1 MPEAPSQRR
10 FLVAMMLFVI
20 VVINYLDRSNI
31 SIVGPQ
37 LSQALNLTPVKL
49 GVVLSGFGWTY
60 VALQIPCGWLV
71 DRVHPRYLYGCI
83 LGLWSLATLSLG
95 LATGFMGLMFLRL
108 AVGGFE
114 APSYPINNR
123 VVTTWF
129 GEDERAGAIAVYTS
143 GQYVGL
149 GFLTPLLSWIELSY
163 GWRTVFA
170 VTGAVGFAWALVWY
184 VLYRDPAEFR
194 GVNQA
199 EIDHIAAR
207 GGIPDLSQRIGR
219 QKRTLAWA
227 DWKIVLG
234 NRRLWG
240 VYLGQFGINATQW
253 FFLTWFPTYM
263 VTYRHVSFAKSGLLE
278 ALPFLGAFAG
288 VLLGG
293 FVSDGLLRKGCS
305 LTVARKVPIIVGM
318 LLSSSIVVANY
329 VSDPLSISVCL
340 TVAFFGCGFGSITW
354 SLVSAMAPERLIGL
368 TSGVFNFAGNLAAV
382 IVPLSIG
389 FLIKGNDFTR
399 PLIAVSAMG
408 LMGAGSY
415 IFLVGKIERASEEAD
430 YSSFLRGNQ
439 VRRKK

>member
-1 MPEAPSQRR
+1 
-10 FLVAMMLFVI
+10 MMLFVI

-37 LSQALNLTPVKL
+37 LSHALKLTPIKL

-83 LGLWSLATLSLG
+83 LGLWSVATLSLG
-95 LATGFMGLMFLRL
+95 LATGFVGLLLLRL
-108 AVGGFE
+108 AVGAFE

-149 GFLTPLLSWIELSY
+149 GFLTPLLTWIELSY
-163 GWRTVFA
+163 GWRAVFA
-170 VTGAVGFAWALVWY
+170 ITGAVGFAWAVVWY
-184 VLYRDPAEFR
+184 VFYRDPAEFK

-199 EIDHIAAR
+199 EIDRIAAR

-219 QKRTLAWA
+219 QKGTLGWA

-234 NRRLWG
+234 SRRLWG
-240 VYLGQFGINATQW
+240 VYIGQFGINATQW

-263 VTYRHVSFAKSGLLE
+263 ITYRHVSFAKSGLLE

-293 FVSDGLLRKGCS
+293 FVSDGLLRKGYS

-329 VSDPLSISVCL
+329 VSDPLSISACL

-368 TSGVFNFAGNLAAV
+368 TGGVFNFAGNLAAV
-382 IVPLSIG
+382 VVPLSIG

-399 PLIAVSAMG
+399 PLVAVSAMG
-408 LMGAGSY
+408 LMGVASY
-415 IFLVGKIERASEEAD
+415 VFLVGKIERVAEKG
-430 YSSFLRGNQ
+430 Y
-439 VRRKK
+439 

>member
-1 MPEAPSQRR
+1 
-10 FLVAMMLFVI
+10 
-20 VVINYLDRSNI
+20 
-31 SIVGPQ
+31 VG
-37 LSQALNLTPVKL
+37 A
-49 GVVLSGFGWTY
+49 
-60 VALQIPCGWLV
+60 
-71 DRVHPRYLYGCI
+71 
-83 LGLWSLATLSLG
+83 
-95 LATGFMGLMFLRL
+95 
-108 AVGGFE
+108 FE
-114 APSYPINNR
+114 APAYPINNR

-149 GFLTPLLSWIELSY
+149 GFLTPLLSWIDLTY
-163 GWRTVFA
+163 GWKAVFA
-170 VTGAVGFAWALVWY
+170 VTGAVGLTWAVVWY
-184 VLYRDPAEFR
+184 VLYRDPADFG

-207 GGIPDLSQRIGR
+207 GGIPDLSQRIR
-219 QKRTLAWA
+219 AQKRVLAWA

-234 NRRLWG
+234 RRKLWG

-293 FVSDGLLRKGCS
+293 FVSDGLLRKGIS
-305 LTVARKVPIIVGM
+305 LTMARKLPIIVGM

-329 VSDPLSISVCL
+329 VSDPLSISACL
-340 TVAFFGCGFGSITW
+340 TFAFFGCGFGSITW
-354 SLVSAMAPERLIGL
+354 SLVSAVAPERLIGL
-368 TSGVFNFAGNLAAV
+368 TGGVFNFIGNLAAIV
-382 IVPLSIG
+382 VPLAIG

-399 PLIAVSAMG
+399 PLIAVSAMA

-415 IFLVGKIERASEEAD
+415 IFLVGKIERVGEK
-430 YSSFLRGNQ
+430 GQ
-439 VRRKK
+439 

>member
-1 MPEAPSQRR
+1 MPEAPTQRR
-10 FLVAMMLFVI
+10 FIVAMMLFVI
-20 VVINYLDRSNI
+20 VVINYLERSNI

-37 LSQALNLTPVKL
+37 LTRALNLTPVKL

-71 DRVHPRYLYGCI
+71 DRVHPRYLYRCMLALWSVADLCRGLGTGF
-83 LGLWSLATLSLG
+83 LGLLL
-95 LATGFMGLMFLRL
+95 LRL
-108 AVGGFE
+108 AVGAFE
-114 APSYPINNR
+114 APAYPINNR

-149 GFLTPLLSWIELSY
+149 GFLTPLLSWIDLSY
-163 GWRTVFA
+163 GWRAVFA
-170 VTGAVGFAWALVWY
+170 VTGALGLIWAVVWY
-184 VLYRDPAEFR
+184 VWYRDPLDFR

-207 GGIPDLSQRIGR
+207 GGIPDLSQRIR
-219 QKRTLAWA
+219 QQKKILGWA

-234 NRRLWG
+234 RRKLWG

-293 FVSDGLLRKGCS
+293 FVSDGLLRQGRS

-329 VSDPLSISVCL
+329 VSDPLSISACL
-340 TVAFFGCGFGSITW
+340 TLAFFGCGFGSITW

-368 TSGVFNFAGNLAAV
+368 TGGVVNFIGNLGALV
-382 IVPLSIG
+382 VPLAIG

-399 PLIAVSAMG
+399 PLIAVSAMT
-408 LMGAGSY
+408 LIGAGSY
-415 IFLVGKIERASEEAD
+415 IFLVGKIERVSE
-430 YSSFLRGNQ
+430 
-439 VRRKK
+439 

>member
-1 MPEAPSQRR
+1 
-10 FLVAMMLFVI
+10 MLFVI
-20 VVINYLDRSNI
+20 VVINYLDRSNL

-37 LSQALNLTPVKL
+37 LLGALKLTPVKL
-49 GVVLSGFGWTY
+49 GVVLSAFGWTY

-71 DRVHPRYLYGCI
+71 DRVHPRYLFGCI
-83 LGLWSLATLSLG
+83 LGLWSLATLSQG
-95 LATGFMGLMFLRL
+95 LVTGFAGLLLLRM
-108 AVGGFE
+108 AVGAFE

-149 GFLTPLLSWIELSY
+149 GFLTPLLAWIDLSY
-163 GWRTVFA
+163 GWRAVFA
-170 VTGAVGFAWALVWY
+170 VSGAIGLVWAAAWY
-184 VLYRDPAEFR
+184 FFYRDPAEFG

-199 EIDHIAAR
+199 EIDHIAAG
-207 GGIPDLSQRIGR
+207 GGIPDLSQRIR
-219 QKRTLAWA
+219 QKKILAWE
-227 DWKIVLG
+227 DWKVVLG
-234 NRRLWG
+234 RRKLWG

-263 VTYRHVSFAKSGLLE
+263 VNYRHVSFAKSGLLE

-305 LTVARKVPIIVGM
+305 LTMARKLPIIVGM

-329 VSDPLSISVCL
+329 VHDPLAISAWL
-340 TVAFFGCGFGSITW
+340 TFAFFSCGFGSITW
-354 SLVSAMAPERLIGL
+354 SLVSAIAPVRLIGL
-368 TSGVFNFAGNLAAV
+368 TGGVFNFIGNMAAIV
-382 IVPLSIG
+382 VPLAIG

-399 PLIAVSAMG
+399 PLIAVSVTT
-408 LMGAGSY
+408 LMGAGCY
-415 IFLVGKIERASEEAD
+415 IFLVGKIERVADRSEE
-430 YSSFLRGNQ
+430 
-439 VRRKK
+439 

>member
-10 FLVAMMLFVI
+10 FLIAMMLFVI

-37 LSQALNLTPVKL
+37 LSRTLNLTPVKL
-49 GVVLSGFGWTY
+49 GIILSGFGWTY

-95 LATGFMGLMFLRL
+95 LATGFVGLLFLRL
-108 AVGGFE
+108 AVGAFE
-114 APSYPINNR
+114 APAYPINNR

-149 GFLTPLLSWIELSY
+149 GFLTPLLSWIDLTY
-163 GWRTVFA
+163 GWKAVFA
-170 VTGAVGFAWALVWY
+170 ITGVIGLTWAAVWY
-184 VLYRDPAEFR
+184 ALYRDPSEFG

-207 GGIPDLSQRIGR
+207 GGIPDLSQRIRG
-219 QKRTLAWA
+219 KKKIFAWA
-227 DWKIVLG
+227 DLKIVLG
-234 NRRLWG
+234 SRKLWG
-240 VYLGQFGINATQW
+240 VYVGQFGINATQW

-263 VTYRHVSFAKSGLLE
+263 VTYRHVNFAKSGLLE

-293 FVSDGLLRKGCS
+293 FVSDGMLRRGSS
-305 LTVARKVPIIVGM
+305 LTMARKVPIIVGM

-329 VSDPLSISVCL
+329 VNDPLAISACL
-340 TVAFFGCGFGSITW
+340 TLAFFGCGFGSITW
-354 SLVSAMAPERLIGL
+354 SLVSAMAPVRLIGL
-368 TSGVFNFAGNLAAV
+368 TGGVFNFIGNLAAIV
-382 IVPLSIG
+382 VPLTIG
-389 FLIKGNDFTR
+389 FLIRGNDFTR
-399 PLIAVSAMG
+399 PLIAVSAMA
-408 LMGAGSY
+408 LLGAGSY
-415 IFLVGKIERASEEAD
+415 IFLVGTIERVSET
-430 YSSFLRGNQ
+430 G
-439 VRRKK
+439 

>member
-1 MPEAPSQRR
+1 MPEAPSKRR
-10 FLVAMMLFVI
+10 FFIATMLFVI

-37 LSQALNLTPVKL
+37 LSRTLNLTPVKL
-49 GVVLSGFGWTY
+49 GIILSGFGWTY

-95 LATGFMGLMFLRL
+95 LATGFLGLLFLRL
-108 AVGGFE
+108 AVGAFE
-114 APSYPINNR
+114 APAYPINNR

-149 GFLTPLLSWIELSY
+149 GFLTPLLSWIDLTY
-163 GWRTVFA
+163 GWKAVFA
-170 VTGAVGFAWALVWY
+170 VTGVIGLTWATVWY
-184 VLYRDPAEFR
+184 ALYRDPADFA

-207 GGIPDLSQRIGR
+207 GGIPDLSQRIRG
-219 QKRTLAWA
+219 QKKLFAWA
-227 DWKIVLG
+227 DLKIVLG
-234 NRRLWG
+234 SRKLWG
-240 VYLGQFGINATQW
+240 VYVGQFGINATQW

-293 FVSDGLLRKGCS
+293 FVSDGMLRRGS
-305 LTVARKVPIIVGM
+305 TLTMARKVPIIVGM

-329 VSDPLSISVCL
+329 VTDPISISACL

-368 TSGVFNFAGNLAAV
+368 TGGVFNFIGNLAAIV
-382 IVPLSIG
+382 VPLTIG
-389 FLIKGNDFTR
+389 FLIRGNDFTR
-399 PLIAVSAMG
+399 PLIAVSAMA
-408 LMGAGSY
+408 LLGAGSY
-415 IFLVGKIERASEEAD
+415 IFLVGTIERVSET
-430 YSSFLRGNQ
+430 G
-439 VRRKK
+439 

>member
-1 MPEAPSQRR
+1 
-10 FLVAMMLFVI
+10 MMLFVI

-37 LSQALNLTPVKL
+37 LSHALKLTPIKL

-83 LGLWSLATLSLG
+83 LGLWSVATLSLG
-95 LATGFMGLMFLRL
+95 LATGFVGLLLLRL
-108 AVGGFE
+108 AVGAFE

-149 GFLTPLLSWIELSY
+149 GFLTPLLTWIELSY
-163 GWRTVFA
+163 GWRAVFA
-170 VTGAVGFAWALVWY
+170 ITGAVGFAWAVVWY
-184 VLYRDPAEFR
+184 VFYRDPAEFK

-199 EIDHIAAR
+199 EIDRIAAR

-219 QKRTLAWA
+219 QKGTLGWA

-234 NRRLWG
+234 SRRLWG
-240 VYLGQFGINATQW
+240 VYIGQFGINATQW

-263 VTYRHVSFAKSGLLE
+263 ITYRHVSFAKSGLLE

-293 FVSDGLLRKGCS
+293 FVSDGLLRKGYS

-329 VSDPLSISVCL
+329 VSDPLSISACL

-368 TSGVFNFAGNLAAV
+368 TGGVFNFAGNLAAV
-382 IVPLSIG
+382 VVPLSIG

-408 LMGAGSY
+408 LMGVASY
-415 IFLVGKIERASEEAD
+415 VFLVGKIERVAEKG
-430 YSSFLRGNQ
+430 Y
-439 VRRKK
+439 

>member
-10 FLVAMMLFVI
+10 FLIATMLFVI

-37 LSQALNLTPVKL
+37 LSRTLNLTPVKL
-49 GVVLSGFGWTY
+49 GVILSGFGWTY

-71 DRVHPRYLYGCI
+71 DRVHPRYLFGCI

-95 LATGFMGLMFLRL
+95 LAAGFVSLLFLRL
-108 AVGGFE
+108 AVGAFE
-114 APSYPINNR
+114 APAYPINNR

-129 GEDERAGAIAVYTS
+129 GEDERAGAIAFYTS

-149 GFLTPLLSWIELSY
+149 GFLTPLLSWIDLTY
-163 GWRTVFA
+163 GWRAVFA
-170 VTGAVGFAWALVWY
+170 VTGVVGLAWAAVWY
-184 VLYRDPAEFR
+184 VFYRDPADFR

-199 EIDHIAAR
+199 EIDHIAAC
-207 GGIPDLSQRIGR
+207 GGIPDLSQRIRR
-219 QKRTLAWA
+219 QKKILAWA

-234 NRRLWG
+234 RRKLWG

-293 FVSDGLLRKGCS
+293 FVSDGLLRKGSS
-305 LTVARKVPIIVGM
+305 LTMARKLPIIVGM

-329 VSDPLSISVCL
+329 VNDPP
-340 TVAFFGCGFGSITW
+340 FH
-354 SLVSAMAPERLIGL
+354 
-368 TSGVFNFAGNLAAV
+368 
-382 IVPLSIG
+382 
-389 FLIKGNDFTR
+389 
-399 PLIAVSAMG
+399 
-408 LMGAGSY
+408 
-415 IFLVGKIERASEEAD
+415 
-430 YSSFLRGNQ
+430 
-439 VRRKK
+439 